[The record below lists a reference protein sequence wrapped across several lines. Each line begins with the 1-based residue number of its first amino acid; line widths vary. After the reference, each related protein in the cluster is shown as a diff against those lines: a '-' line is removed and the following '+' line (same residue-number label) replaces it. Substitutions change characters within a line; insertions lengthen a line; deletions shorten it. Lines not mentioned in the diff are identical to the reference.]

1 MKIFKE
7 NGLGNK
13 YVLLRRLK
21 FILKLGFLVRNYGI
35 FDLFINSIICIIIF
49 IMVVSWFVNSYV
61 YYGLLLNV
69 KNFGGN
75 MYVNFVLV
83 GLVEIFF
90 YLLIVFFFN
99 WSGRRKFL
107 FYFMMGVVVLCWVCM
122 KL

>member
-1 MKIFKE
+1 M
-7 NGLGNK
+7 
-13 YVLLRRLK
+13 RS
-21 FILKLGFLVRNYGI
+21 YGI

>member
-21 FILKLGFLVRNYGI
+21 FILKLGFLVRSYGI